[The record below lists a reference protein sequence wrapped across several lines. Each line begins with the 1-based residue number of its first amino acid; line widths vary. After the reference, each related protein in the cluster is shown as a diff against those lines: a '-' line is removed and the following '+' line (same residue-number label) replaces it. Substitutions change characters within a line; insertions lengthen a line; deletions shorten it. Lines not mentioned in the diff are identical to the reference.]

1 MDIIEVLDGG
11 MFTTMQDLGRYGYQR
26 YGVPVS
32 GAMDS
37 VALRAANLLVGNRE
51 GDAGLEMT
59 LAGPSLRFL
68 DETVVAI
75 TGADLMPTVDGNPV
89 PLWQPVAVQK
99 GAELQFHG
107 IRDGVRA
114 YLAIAGGVDIPLMLG
129 SRSTYTRANIGGLEG
144 RPLASGDR
152 LAASTR
158 MERVE
163 GRRFPQAA
171 APRYGHTHR
180 LRVTPGPQEDAF
192 TEQGI
197 ETFLSSSY
205 TVTPRSDRIGYRL
218 EGSPIEHKAGADIVS
233 DGIPLGAVQVT
244 GDGMPI
250 VLLADRGATGG
261 YTKIATV
268 ISADIMRLAQAA
280 PGDVVTFQRATLQ
293 EAHEALLEQES
304 LIQEIRNGPSVVF
317 ARHRLSIRVNDRE
330 YIAETGLSEAIEA
343 TAESRTV
350 RASLHDETYTF
361 TVEVD
366 GDSSA

>member
-1 MDIIEVLDGG
+1 MHVIEVLDGG
-11 MFTTMQDLGRYGYQR
+11 MFTTVQDLGRYGYQR

-32 GAMDS
+32 GAMDTF
-37 VALRAANLLVGNRE
+37 ALRTANLLVGNRE

-59 LAGPSLRFL
+59 LAGPHLRFL

-75 TGADLMPTVDGNPV
+75 TGADLMPTLDGNPV
-89 PLWQPVAVQK
+89 PTWQPVAAQK
-99 GAELQFHG
+99 DAELQFHG
-107 IRDGVRA
+107 LRDGVRA
-114 YLAIAGGVDIPLMLG
+114 YLAIAGGVDVPSMLG

-144 RPLASGDR
+144 RSLAHGDR
-152 LAASTR
+152 MAGSSG

-163 GRRFPQAA
+163 GRRFPQGAV
-171 APRYGHTHR
+171 PRYGHTLR
-180 LRVTPGPQEDAF
+180 LRVTPGQQYDAF

-197 ETFLSSSY
+197 EAFLSSSY

-218 EGSPIEHKAGADIVS
+218 EGPPIEHKTGADIVS

-280 PGDVVTFQRATLQ
+280 PGDVVTFHRATLQ
-293 EAHEALLEQES
+293 EGHEALLEQES

-317 ARHRLSIRVNDRE
+317 ARRRLSIRVNDRE
-330 YIAETGLSEAIEA
+330 YIAETGLSEAME
-343 TAESRTV
+343 TTSESRTV
-350 RASLHDETYTF
+350 RASLHDETHTF

-366 GDSSA
+366 GNSSA

>member
-11 MFTTMQDLGRYGYQR
+11 MFTTVQDLGRYGYQR

-32 GAMDS
+32 GAMDTF
-37 VALRAANLLVGNRE
+37 ALRAANLLVGNRE

-59 LAGPSLRFL
+59 LAGPNLRFL

-75 TGADLMPTVDGNPV
+75 TGADLMPALDGEPV
-89 PLWQPVAVQK
+89 PTWQPVAVQK

-114 YLAIAGGVDIPLMLG
+114 YLAIAGGVDIPPMLG

-144 RPLASGDR
+144 RPLAHGDR
-152 LAASTR
+152 LAASNR
-158 MERVE
+158 MDSVE
-163 GRRFPQAA
+163 GRRFPRAA
-171 APRYGHTHR
+171 VPHYGHAHWI
-180 LRVTPGPQEDAF
+180 RVTPGQQEDAF

-233 DGIPLGAVQVT
+233 DGISFGAVQVT

-250 VLLADRGATGG
+250 VLLADRGTTGG
-261 YTKIATV
+261 YTKIAIV

-280 PGDVVTFQRATLQ
+280 PGDVVTFHRATLE
-293 EAHEALLEQES
+293 EAHEALLEQEN
-304 LIQEIRNGPSVVF
+304 LIQDIRKSPSVVF

-330 YIAETGLSEAIEA
+330 YIAETGLSEAMET
-343 TAESRTV
+343 TAEARTV

-366 GDSSA
+366 GNSSA

>member
-1 MDIIEVLDGG
+1 MHVIEVLDGG
-11 MFTTMQDLGRYGYQR
+11 MFTTVQDLGRYGYQR

-32 GAMDS
+32 GAMDTF
-37 VALRAANLLVGNRE
+37 ALRAANLLVGNQE

-59 LAGPSLRFL
+59 MAGPHLRFL
-68 DETVVAI
+68 DETVVAV
-75 TGADLMPTVDGNPV
+75 TGADLMPTLDGNPISM
-89 PLWQPVAVQK
+89 WQPVAVQK
-99 GAELQFHG
+99 DAELQFHG
-107 IRDGVRA
+107 LRDGVRA
-114 YLAIAGGVDIPLMLG
+114 YLAIAGGVDVPSMLG

-144 RPLASGDR
+144 RSLAHGDR
-152 LAASTR
+152 MAGSSG

-163 GRRFPQAA
+163 ARRFPQGAV
-171 APRYGHTHR
+171 PRYGHTLR
-180 LRVTPGPQEDAF
+180 LRATPGQQYDAF

-197 ETFLSSSY
+197 EAFLSSSY

-218 EGSPIEHKAGADIVS
+218 EGPPIEHKTGADIVS

-280 PGDVVTFQRATLQ
+280 PGDVVTFQIATLQ
-293 EAHEALLEQES
+293 EAREALLKQES

-317 ARHRLSIRVNDRE
+317 ARRSLSIRVNDRE
-330 YIAETGLSEAIEA
+330 YIAETGLSEAMET

-350 RASLHDETYTF
+350 RASLDDETYTF
-361 TVEVD
+361 TVEVE
-366 GDSSA
+366 GNSSS

>member
-1 MDIIEVLDGG
+1 MDVLEVLDGG
-11 MFTTMQDLGRYGYQR
+11 MFTTVQDLGRYGYQR

-32 GAMDS
+32 GAMDTF
-37 VALRAANLLVGNRE
+37 ALRAANLMVGNRE

-59 LAGPSLRFL
+59 LAGPHLRFL

-75 TGADLMPTVDGNPV
+75 TGADLMPTLDGKPV
-89 PLWQPVAVQK
+89 PMWQPVAVQK

-114 YLAIAGGVDIPLMLG
+114 YLAIAGGVGVPPMLG
-129 SRSTYTRANIGGLEG
+129 SRSTYTRAKIGGLEG
-144 RPLASGDR
+144 RALVHGDR
-152 LAASTR
+152 IAVSTG
-158 MERVE
+158 MDRVE
-163 GRRFPQAA
+163 GRRFPRGAI
-171 APRYGHTHR
+171 PRYGHTLR
-180 LRVTPGPQEDAF
+180 LRVTPGQQYDAF

-218 EGSPIEHKAGADIVS
+218 EGSPIEHKTGADIVS

-250 VLLADRGATGG
+250 VLLSDRGTTGG

-280 PGDVVTFQRATLQ
+280 PGDVVTFPRATLQ
-293 EAHEALLEQES
+293 EAHAALLEQES
-304 LIQEIRNGPSVVF
+304 LIQEIRKGPSVVF

-330 YIAETGLSEAIEA
+330 YIAETGLSEAIETA
-343 TAESRTV
+343 AESKTLH
-350 RASLHDETYTF
+350 ASLHDETHTF

-366 GDSSA
+366 GKSSA

>member
-1 MDIIEVLDGG
+1 MDVTEVLDGG
-11 MFTTMQDLGRYGYQR
+11 MFTTVQDLGRYGYQR
-26 YGVPVS
+26 YGVPVA

-37 VALRAANLLVGNRE
+37 FALRAANLLVGNHE

-59 LAGPSLRFL
+59 LAGPHLRFL
-68 DETVVAI
+68 EETVLAI
-75 TGADLMPTVDGNPV
+75 TGADLAPTLDGNPV
-89 PLWQPVAVQK
+89 PTWQPVAVQK

-107 IRDGVRA
+107 INDGVRA
-114 YLAIAGGVDIPLMLG
+114 YLAIAGGVDVPPMLG

-144 RPLASGDR
+144 RSLAHGDR
-152 LAASTR
+152 IAASTG

-163 GRRFPQAA
+163 GMRFPRGAV
-171 APRYGHTHR
+171 PRYGHTHR
-180 LRVTPGPQEDAF
+180 LRVTPGQQYDAF

-233 DGIPLGAVQVT
+233 DGIPLGTVQVT

-250 VLLADRGATGG
+250 VLLADRGTTGG

-268 ISADIMRLAQAA
+268 ISADVMRLAQAA
-280 PGDVVTFQRATLQ
+280 PGDVVTFHMATLE
-293 EAHEALLEQES
+293 EAHEALMEQER

-330 YIAETGLSEAIEA
+330 YIAETGLSEAMET
-343 TAESRTV
+343 TAEARTV
-350 RASLHDETYTF
+350 RASLHDETHTF

-366 GDSSA
+366 GNSSA

>member
-1 MDIIEVLDGG
+1 M
-11 MFTTMQDLGRYGYQR
+11 
-26 YGVPVS
+26 
-32 GAMDS
+32 
-37 VALRAANLLVGNRE
+37 
-51 GDAGLEMT
+51 
-59 LAGPSLRFL
+59 
-68 DETVVAI
+68 
-75 TGADLMPTVDGNPV
+75 
-89 PLWQPVAVQK
+89 WQPVAVQK

-144 RPLASGDR
+144 RPLARGDR
-152 LAASTR
+152 LAASAR

-343 TAESRTV
+343 AAESRTV

-366 GDSSA
+366 GNSSA

>member
-1 MDIIEVLDGG
+1 MDVLEVLDGG
-11 MFTTMQDLGRYGYQR
+11 MFTTVQDLGRYGYQR

-32 GAMDS
+32 GAMDTF
-37 VALRAANLLVGNRE
+37 ALRAANLMVGNRE

-59 LAGPSLRFL
+59 MAGPHLRFL

-75 TGADLMPTVDGNPV
+75 TGADLMPALDGKPV
-89 PLWQPVAVQK
+89 PVWQAVAVQK

-114 YLAIAGGVDIPLMLG
+114 YLAIAGGVGVPPMLG
-129 SRSTYTRANIGGLEG
+129 SRSTYTRAKIGGLEG
-144 RPLASGDR
+144 RALVHGDR
-152 LAASTR
+152 IAVSTG
-158 MERVE
+158 MDRVE
-163 GRRFPQAA
+163 GRRFPQGAS
-171 APRYGHTHR
+171 PRYGHTHR
-180 LRVTPGPQEDAF
+180 LRVTPGQQYDAF

-250 VLLADRGATGG
+250 VLLSDRGTTGG

-280 PGDVVTFQRATLQ
+280 PGDVVTFPRATLQ
-293 EAHEALLEQES
+293 EAHAALLEQES
-304 LIQEIRNGPSVVF
+304 LIQEIRKGPSVVF

-330 YIAETGLSEAIEA
+330 YIAETGLSEAIETA
-343 TAESRTV
+343 AESKTLH
-350 RASLHDETYTF
+350 ASLHDETHTF

-366 GDSSA
+366 GKSSA